1 MKAGNLMKNGALRSY
16 IAITGVATILLTGTI
31 GYSYFVN
38 VTARDI
44 KDTSEAIERAVS
56 EERYSDA
63 RKYLDVLYTFLDEKE
78 TMLGATI
85 NHNDIYNLRLTM
97 GELSARL
104 KDEDKAECCVCLN
117 TLSTRIRQLKQ
128 NSVPSLFNVF

>member
-1 MKAGNLMKNGALRSY
+1 MKKGALRSY

-44 KDTSEAIERAVS
+44 KNTSEAIERAVS

-63 RKYLDVLYTFLDEKE
+63 RKYLDALYTFIDEK
-78 TMLGATI
+78 
-85 NHNDIYNLRLTM
+85 D
-97 GELSARL
+97 
-104 KDEDKAECCVCLN
+104 CLN
-117 TLSTRIRQLKQ
+117 IQLQ
-128 NSVPSLFNVF
+128 SLVRSLKKK